1 MTQGTTEDVLDYK
14 CHISWEHFITRT
26 IDLSVLCESDADC
39 YNTHLAEVPKSTQLS
54 INRSNEQADREAGD
68 IKLRQNLLQ
77 VTVRNNTIIYDITE

>member
-1 MTQGTTEDVLDYK
+1 MVSNRQPTMTQTTTEDVLDYK

-68 IKLRQNLLQ
+68 IKLR
-77 VTVRNNTIIYDITE
+77 